1 MNKKL
6 IVDIYNQKIKKES
19 IKYKNRIKYKA
30 LLVKEGKAK
39 SYNEDEFLD
48 LLEKEGL

>member
-1 MNKKL
+1 VSGGDRHEKKL
-6 IVDIYNQKIKKES
+6 SVYE
-19 IKYKNRIKYKA
+19 NRIKYKA

-39 SYNEDEFLD
+39 AYNEEEFLD

>member
-6 IVDIYNQKIKKES
+6 IIDIYNQKIKKES
-19 IKYKNRIKYKA
+19 IKYENRIKYKA

-39 SYNEDEFLD
+39 AYNEDEFLD
-48 LLEKEGL
+48 LLEKERL